1 MCGNRHSVGVMQ
13 FPWHVLYGNVYICV
27 HIQMQLLGLDTH
39 PVAVLTILV
48 GMLTYLALYICTHI
62 MTYMNVCCGCMMWG
76 LEPPWL
82 DFSCRSPMGSEPGL
96 S

>member
-13 FPWHVLYGNVYICV
+13 FPWHVLHGNVYICV

-39 PVAVLTILV
+39 PVAVLSILV

-62 MTYMNVCCGCMMWG
+62 INDLHECLLWVHDVGA
-76 LEPPWL
+76 
-82 DFSCRSPMGSEPGL
+82 
-96 S
+96 